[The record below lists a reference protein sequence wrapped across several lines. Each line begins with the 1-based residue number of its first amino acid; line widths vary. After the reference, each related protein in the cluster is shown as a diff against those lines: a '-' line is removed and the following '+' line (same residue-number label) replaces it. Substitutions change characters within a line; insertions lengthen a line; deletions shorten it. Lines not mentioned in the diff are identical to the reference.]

1 MLGKKQYLCEKFRV
15 MKQLLF
21 GKTLSELQQIVVDLG
36 FPRFTA
42 AQIADWLYKK
52 QVSSIDEMSNL
63 SKKNR
68 ELLQENFEVGL
79 TNYTKVQV
87 STDGTK
93 KYLFPTIQHKFIE
106 TAMIPERDRKTVCV
120 SSQVGCKMGCLFCF
134 TAKQGFQGQ
143 LSAGE
148 IINQIRS
155 IDEVGEV
162 SNIVYMGMG
171 EPFDNLEQVLKSI
184 EILTSEWGFAM
195 SPRRITVS
203 TIGIIPGMLT
213 FLEKSDA
220 HLAVS
225 LHTPFNEERQ
235 QLMPVQVAYPIEDVV
250 REIKSWDF
258 GRQRRVSFEY
268 ILFEGLNDSPAH
280 VRELAKLLDG
290 LKCRINLIRFH
301 PVPGT
306 PLKSPSDKVMQE
318 FKDAL
323 NNKGILTTVRAS
335 RGQDIYA
342 ACGLLSTKGIE
353 AAPRIQ

>member
-1 MLGKKQYLCEKFRV
+1 
-15 MKQLLF
+15 MKESLF
-21 GKTLSELQQIVVDLG
+21 GKTLPELQEIVVELG
-36 FPRFTA
+36 LPKFTA
-42 AQIADWLYKK
+42 KQIADWLYKK
-52 QVSSIDEMSNL
+52 QITSINEMSNL
-63 SKKNR
+63 SIKTR
-68 ELLQENFEVGL
+68 ELLSGRFEFGL
-79 TNYTKVQV
+79 TSYTKVQT
-87 STDGTK
+87 SIDGTR

-148 IINQIRS
+148 IVNQVRS
-155 IDEVGEV
+155 IDEVNEV

-171 EPFDNLEQVLKSI
+171 EPFDNLEEVLKSL
-184 EILTSEWGFAM
+184 EILTSDWGFGM

-213 FLEKSDA
+213 FLEKSAA

-225 LHTPFNEERQ
+225 LHTPFHEERQ
-235 QLMPVQVAYPIEDVV
+235 KLMPVQVAYPVEDVV
-250 REIKSWDF
+250 KEIKSWDF

-268 ILFEGLNDSPAH
+268 IVFKGLNDSAEH
-280 VRELAKLLDG
+280 VKELARLLSG

-306 PLKSPSDKVMQE
+306 PLKSPDDATIQR

-342 ACGLLSTKGIE
+342 ACGLLSTKELIKN
-353 AAPRIQ
+353 